1 MYFLTPIYKY
11 DILVKDNVISKVGMT
26 FVFLPMGGSKME
38 NNTQQNYGQPQQQQ
52 FQQGYSQPQQQFQQ
66 QGYSQPQQQQFQQ
79 QGYGQPQ
86 QQQFQQQGYGQPQQ
100 QQFQQQGYG
109 QPQQQGYGQPQQQQF
124 QQGYGQ
130 PQQQFQQ
137 QGYGY
142 QQPQMRQ
149 AGPKVEIS
157 FNFDKIKTINY
168 RVIAAFILFFSAI
181 LPGWYSYTEQG
192 VSAGFGLF
200 VKEGKISILWAILI
214 LLSAIL
220 VFALEYEIV
229 PACNNLL
236 KSLPFGEFYVPALA
250 LVTFILA
257 TFVKS
262 KDIKLVIKFA
272 GMKLGFCWWFALI
285 AIILLLIKP
294 VVKAIRGELN

>member
-38 NNTQQNYGQPQQQQ
+38 NNTQQNYGQPQQQ
-52 FQQGYSQPQQQFQQ
+52 
-66 QGYSQPQQQQFQQ
+66 
-79 QGYGQPQ
+79 GYGQPQ

-109 QPQQQGYGQPQQQQF
+109 QPQQQ
-124 QQGYGQ
+124 
-130 PQQQFQQ
+130 FQQ

-149 AGPKVEIS
+149 ARPKVEIS

-168 RVIAAFILFFSAI
+168 RVIAAFILFFSAV
-181 LPGWYSYTEQG
+181 LPGWFG
-192 VSAGFGLF
+192 VSESGATLSAGLL
-200 VKEGKISILWAILI
+200 VKEGGILKLWAILFI
-214 LLSAIL
+214 ISALAVI
-220 VFALEYEIV
+220 VLEYEVV
-229 PACNNLL
+229 PAFNNMI

-250 LVTFILA
+250 VVTFILG
-257 TFVKS
+257 TFAYS
-262 KDIKLVIKFA
+262 KKTKD
-272 GMKLGFCWWFALI
+272 GMKMLGMKFGFCWWFALI
-285 AIILLLIKP
+285 AVILLCIKP
-294 VVKAIRGELN
+294 VVKAIKGELN

>member
-38 NNTQQNYGQPQQQQ
+38 NNTQQNYGQPQQQ
-52 FQQGYSQPQQQFQQ
+52 GYGQPQQQFQQ
-66 QGYSQPQQQQFQQ
+66 
-79 QGYGQPQ
+79 GYGQPQ
-86 QQQFQQQGYGQPQQ
+86 
-100 QQFQQQGYG
+100 
-109 QPQQQGYGQPQQQQF
+109 QPQQQGYGQPQPQQF
-124 QQGYGQ
+124 QQQGYGQ

-168 RVIAAFILFFSAI
+168 RVIAAFLLFFSAI
-181 LPGWYSYTEQG
+181 LPSWYCYTEHG
-192 VSAGFGLF
+192 ASAGFGLF
-200 VKEGKISILWAILI
+200 VKDGGIYKLWAILI
-214 LLSAIL
+214 LLSAIF

-250 LVTFILA
+250 FVSFILA
-257 TFVKS
+257 TFVKT
-262 KDIKLVIKFA
+262 KEIKAAVKFA
-272 GMKLGFCWWFALI
+272 DMKFGFCWWYALV